1 MQGRTLMAMAD
12 PATLPWRRRPAR
24 DIPPGFVSPRA
35 RSGVG
40 ATATSNA
47 TSEDDGSGALADAAD
62 ERIPFNR
69 VQARAAVA
77 LVASKHTAA
86 HAHSL
91 VECDYSAVD
100 EARAAHRDAF
110 RAEEGFALT
119 YLPFVAVAVCTALR
133 RFPHLNASVAPADES
148 GDAALVV
155 HPRVGLGIAVD
166 LSHQGLVVPAVR
178 DADSLSVR
186 GIARAVHDLADRARN
201 RRLVPDDLA
210 GGTFTITN
218 PGGYGTYRSFAII
231 HQPQV
236 AILSTDGVRRT
247 VVADERSRLV
257 VRPIG
262 QLCLSFDNRV
272 VDGAYAAAFLSQLR
286 HVLEER
292 DWVGAL

>member
-1 MQGRTLMAMAD
+1 M
-12 PATLPWRRRPAR
+12 
-24 DIPPGFVSPRA
+24 
-35 RSGVG
+35 
-40 ATATSNA
+40 TSA
-47 TSEDDGSGALADAAD
+47 EVASVAAVDGAD

-77 LVASKHTAA
+77 LVASKQTAA

-100 EARAAHRDAF
+100 AARAAHRDAF
-110 RAEEGFALT
+110 RDEEGFALT
-119 YLPFVAVAVCTALR
+119 YLPFVAAAVCTALR
-133 RFPHLNASVAPADES
+133 RFPHLNASVASGGES
-148 GDAALVV
+148 GEGALVV

-166 LSHQGLVVPAVR
+166 LAHQGLVVPAVR
-178 DADSLSVR
+178 DADALTVR
-186 GIARAVHDLADRARN
+186 GIARAVHDLAARARD

-236 AILSTDGVRRT
+236 AILSTDGVQRS
-247 VVADERSRLV
+247 VVADDRGRIV

-272 VDGAYAAAFLSQLR
+272 IDGAYAAAFLSQLR